1 MKQDVWITIVGT
13 QRADGESDQVEL
25 ATVGCLERENGWTRI
40 CYEETETTGYAGCTT
55 TVTVYGNERV
65 VMDREGSSRS
75 QMIIE
80 KGKRHQCQYETEL
93 GFLMLGI
100 GGEYIENR
108 LTDQGGTL
116 RFGYTI
122 DVNAGLASENDVR
135 IEIKECHKEYDKPRA
150 EC

>member
-1 MKQDVWITIVGT
+1 MGT
-13 QRADGESDQVEL
+13 QRADGESDQIEL
-25 ATVGCLERENGWTRI
+25 STVGQLETEKGTARI
-40 CYEETETTGYAGCTT
+40 CYEETETTGYAGCVT

-65 VMDREGSSRS
+65 VMDREGSIRS

-80 KGKRHQCQYETEL
+80 KGKRHQCQYETEM

-100 GGEYIENR
+100 GGEYIENT
-108 LTDQGGTL
+108 LTDRGGTL

-135 IEIKECHKEYDKPRA
+135 IEIKECHKDHDEFR
-150 EC
+150 ENR